1 MVLARTLS
9 SSVFTA
15 AVGLCI
21 RQQDQRAKKVLSDSP
36 GLADFA
42 IWLVNSVINLP
53 NGQVNF
59 FEEFK
64 LQKNCE
70 ISLLIKTFFGLVEM
84 IFGLVNVGFSLPE
97 WQAVKMTFLA
107 P

>member
-1 MVLARTLS
+1 MEIVDGFAWN
-9 SSVFTA
+9 FHY
-15 AVGLCI
+15 
-21 RQQDQRAKKVLSDSP
+21 QRAKKVLSDSP

-42 IWLVNSVINLP
+42 IGLVNSVINLP
-53 NGQVNF
+53 DGQVNF

-84 IFGLVNVGFSLPE
+84 IASACLNGKL
-97 WQAVKMTFLA
+97 
-107 P
+107 

>member
-1 MVLARTLS
+1 MEIVDGFAWN
-9 SSVFTA
+9 FHY
-15 AVGLCI
+15 
-21 RQQDQRAKKVLSDSP
+21 QRAKKVLSDSP

-42 IWLVNSVINLP
+42 IGLVNSVINLP
-53 NGQVNF
+53 DGQVTF

-84 IFGLVNVGFSLPE
+84 IASACLNGKL
-97 WQAVKMTFLA
+97 
-107 P
+107 

>member
-1 MVLARTLS
+1 MLL
-9 SSVFTA
+9 
-15 AVGLCI
+15 
-21 RQQDQRAKKVLSDSP
+21 QRAKKVLSGSP

-42 IWLVNSVINLP
+42 IRLVNSVINLP
-53 NGQVNF
+53 DGQVNF

-70 ISLLIKTFFGLVEM
+70 ISLLIKTFFGLA
-84 IFGLVNVGFSLPE
+84 NVSFSLPE

-107 P
+107 PCYYKVHL